1 MSEHENVK
9 AEETQNTEQRLLDK
23 EKCHADPLYRKGN
36 AIYRVGMIIL
46 CVLLIINAL
55 LRLLKI
61 EIVIGGAF
69 CNTYL
74 YTLIIIPCIMLVIG
88 LNKTRKA
95 GKQYNNY
102 NVQGNTIWMCVMI
115 AFVVLIAL
123 FCTADIITSP
133 YNNAEVEDV
142 IGRQGQNMKTVKI
155 NSADGMISFGEKED
169 VYVVEVYKD
178 YGLFMKKIIS
188 SDPVST
194 DRFTSR
200 VQTGIEE
207 NDYILTVN
215 ISGQSQIYEFEY

>member
-1 MSEHENVK
+1 M
-9 AEETQNTEQRLLDK
+9 
-23 EKCHADPLYRKGN
+23 
-36 AIYRVGMIIL
+36 
-46 CVLLIINAL
+46 
-55 LRLLKI
+55 
-61 EIVIGGAF
+61 
-69 CNTYL
+69 
-74 YTLIIIPCIMLVIG
+74 CI
-88 LNKTRKA
+88 R
-95 GKQYNNY
+95 
-102 NVQGNTIWMCVMI
+102 
-115 AFVVLIAL
+115 
-123 FCTADIITSP
+123 DR